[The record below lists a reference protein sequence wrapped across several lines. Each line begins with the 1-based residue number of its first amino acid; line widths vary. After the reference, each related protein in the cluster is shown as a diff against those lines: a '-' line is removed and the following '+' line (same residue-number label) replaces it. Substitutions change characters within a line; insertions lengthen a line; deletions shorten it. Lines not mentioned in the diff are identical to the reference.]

1 MDYLT
6 RPKTLAVAF
15 LAVAGLTL
23 TACNSPDESAQ
34 EPAEGTTSQ
43 EVSWTTI
50 KGFKVP
56 ASETSPANT
65 DTMPP
70 TGYEQDNFGAALA
83 AANLSIALDSASERD
98 FGEILNIATVN
109 DEGRKQWAAAR
120 AGLIVGQPQTD
131 KMPDLLAWTSELSE
145 DKATATIF
153 LYWQQWDGSFTEQRR
168 ELVWQDGDW
177 KLKLPAN
184 PQTPQLRAV
193 VEVPPE
199 ATEFTPPSN

>member
-1 MDYLT
+1 VDYLT
-6 RPKTLAVAF
+6 RPKKLAVAL
-15 LAVAGLTL
+15 LAVAGFTL
-23 TACNSPDESAQ
+23 VGCNSPDESTEAVDDS
-34 EPAEGTTSQ
+34 AASQ
-43 EVSWTTI
+43 DVSWTTI

-56 ASETSPANT
+56 ASETSPSNT
-65 DTMPP
+65 ETTPP
-70 TGYEQDNFGAALA
+70 TGYAQDEFGAAIA
-83 AANLSIALDSASERD
+83 AANLSIALDSASEKD
-98 FGEILNIATVN
+98 FGEILNVATVN

-131 KMPDLLAWTSELSE
+131 KMPDLLAWTTELSE
-145 DKATATIF
+145 DASTATVF